1 MGKQITRAPASR
13 RVWGLIVLLAPT
25 IAAPIQAA
33 PQAAY
38 ERIVVFGT
46 SLSDPGNAF
55 ALFGGTNIPP
65 DYSVNP
71 FLVPDRPY
79 ARGGHHFTNGST
91 WIELFARTQGLGWS
105 VKPAWARPNPGATNY
120 AVAAARAYDDGVNI
134 DLSAQVEAFLN
145 DSGGVAPSDA
155 LYVIEM
161 GGNDVRDALAAFAS
175 GGNGGIIIQEALTS
189 IAGTVNV
196 LYLAGAR
203 RFLIWNAPNVSL
215 TPAIRQLDVLI
226 PGASTF
232 ALQLTQGFNVGLSA
246 VMGPLAGLPGIQIAR
261 LDAFRL
267 LNDIVGDPRG
277 FGLTNVTDACITP
290 TVAPFV
296 CDQPDDF
303 LFWDGVHPTRAVHV
317 IIAREAAL
325 VLTR

>member
-13 RVWGLIVLLAPT
+13 RVWVLIVLLAWT

-33 PQAAY
+33 PEAAY

-55 ALFGGTNIPP
+55 TLFGGTNIPP

-79 ARGGHHFTNGST
+79 ARGGQHFTNGST

-105 VKPAWARPNPGATNY
+105 VKPAWGRRNPGATNY
-120 AVAAARAYDDGVNI
+120 AVAAARAYDDGVNV

-155 LYVIEM
+155 FVCH
-161 GGNDVRDALAAFAS
+161 RD
-175 GGNGGIIIQEALTS
+175 GRQRRPRC
-189 IAGTVNV
+189 
-196 LYLAGAR
+196 AR
-203 RFLIWNAPNVSL
+203 R
-215 TPAIRQLDVLI
+215 IRERGRWQNHHSRGAHVHRRNRERALSRERQTISDLECSERLADPLDVLI
-226 PGASTF
+226 PGASTL

-246 VMGPLAGLPGIQIAR
+246 MMGPLAGLPGIQLAR

-267 LNDIVGDPRG
+267 LNDIVGDLG
-277 FGLTNVTDACITP
+277 DSV
-290 TVAPFV
+290 
-296 CDQPDDF
+296 
-303 LFWDGVHPTRAVHV
+303 
-317 IIAREAAL
+317 
-325 VLTR
+325 